1 MNSQHKGPI
10 LYIVLMAAFILS
22 FGLGRYTA
30 KPETILEEPER
41 IDTLI
46 IRDTVTYYLP
56 QYVYKHTSDTIRVPV
71 PVPGPG
77 PGPGPEPEPERDT
90 IYVSLPKETRVY
102 EDARYRAEVS
112 GYQPSLDRIDIYTQ
126 TQVVTKDVTQ
136 VVKQKTR
143 WGLGIS
149 AGYGVAINT
158 TEQTFKPAPYIGVGI
173 HYNLISW

>member
-30 KPETILEEPER
+30 KPETILEERER
-41 IDTLI
+41 IDTLV
-46 IRDTVTYYLP
+46 IRDTLTHYVP
-56 QYVYKHTSDTIRVPV
+56 QYVHRHTRDTIRVPIR
-71 PVPGPG
+71 
-77 PGPGPEPEPERDT
+77 ETIHDT
-90 IYVSLPKETRVY
+90 VAVYLPRETRVY

-112 GYQPSLDRIDIYTQ
+112 GYEPSLDRIDIYTK
-126 TQVVTKDVTQ
+126 TEVVTKDVTQ

-149 AGYGVAINT
+149 AGYGVTINT
-158 TEQTFKPAPYIGVGI
+158 TDQTFRPAPYIGVGI
-173 HYNLISW
+173 HYNLLSW

>member
-1 MNSQHKGPI
+1 MNSQHNKGPI
-10 LYIVLMAAFILS
+10 IYIVILALFILS

-30 KPETILEEPER
+30 KPETILEERER
-41 IDTLI
+41 IDTLV
-46 IRDTVTYYLP
+46 IRDTLTH
-56 QYVYKHTSDTIRVPV
+56 YVPKYVHRHTRDTIRVPIR
-71 PVPGPG
+71 
-77 PGPGPEPEPERDT
+77 ETIHDT
-90 IYVSLPKETRVY
+90 VAVYLPRETRVY

-112 GYQPSLDRIDIYTQ
+112 GYRPSLDRIDIYTQ

-158 TEQTFKPAPYIGVGI
+158 AEQAFKPAPYIGVGI

>member
-1 MNSQHKGPI
+1 MSSQSKGPI
-10 LYIVLMAAFILS
+10 IYIIILALWILA

-30 KPETILEEPER
+30 EPVRIVEECER

-46 IRDTVTYYLP
+46 IRDTFTHYVP
-56 QYVYKHTSDTIRVPV
+56 QYVHRHTRDTIRIPI
-71 PVPGPG
+71 
-77 PGPGPEPEPERDT
+77 PELVHDT
-90 IYVSLPKETRVY
+90 VAVYLPRETKIY

-112 GYQPSLDRIDIYTQ
+112 GYQPSLDRIDIFTQ

-136 VVKQKTR
+136 VVKRKTR

-173 HYNLISW
+173 HYNLVSW

>member
-1 MNSQHKGPI
+1 MNSQHNKGPI
-10 LYIVLMAAFILS
+10 IYIIILALFTLS

-30 KPETILEEPER
+30 KPETILEERER
-41 IDTLI
+41 IDTLV
-46 IRDTVTYYLP
+46 IRDTITHRVP
-56 QYVYKHTSDTIRVPV
+56 QYVYKHTRDTIRVPV
-71 PVPGPG
+71 PVPGP
-77 PGPGPEPEPERDT
+77 EPERDT
-90 IYVSLPKETRVY
+90 IYVNLPRETRVY

-149 AGYGVAINT
+149 AGYGVTINT
-158 TEQTFKPAPYIGVGI
+158 TDQTFRPAPYIGVGI

>member
-1 MNSQHKGPI
+1 MNSQHNGPI
-10 LYIVLMAAFILS
+10 LYVVLMAAFILS

-30 KPETILEEPER
+30 KPETILEERER
-41 IDTLI
+41 IDTLV
-46 IRDTVTYYLP
+46 IRDTITHHVP
-56 QYVYKHTSDTIRVPV
+56 HYVYKHTRDTIRVPV
-71 PVPGPG
+71 PVPGP
-77 PGPGPEPEPERDT
+77 EPERDT
-90 IYVSLPKETRVY
+90 IYVNLPRETRVY

-112 GYQPSLDRIDIYTQ
+112 GYQPSLDRIDIYTH

-149 AGYGVAINT
+149 AGYGVTINT
-158 TEQTFKPAPYIGVGI
+158 TDQTFRPAPYIGVGI

>member
-1 MNSQHKGPI
+1 
-10 LYIVLMAAFILS
+10 MAAFVLS

-30 KPETILEEPER
+30 KPETILEERER

-46 IRDTVTYYLP
+46 IRDTITHYMP
-56 QYVYKHTSDTIRVPV
+56 QYIHRHTRDTIRVPIR
-71 PVPGPG
+71 
-77 PGPGPEPEPERDT
+77 ETIHDT
-90 IYVSLPKETRVY
+90 VAVYLPRETRVY

-112 GYQPSLDRIDIYTQ
+112 GYEPSLDRIDIYTQ

-149 AGYGVAINT
+149 AGYGVTINT
-158 TEQTFKPAPYIGVGI
+158 TDQTFRPAPYIGVGI

>member
-1 MNSQHKGPI
+1 MNSQHKGPT
-10 LYIVLMAAFILS
+10 LYVVLMAAFVLS

-30 KPETILEEPER
+30 KPETILEERER
-41 IDTLI
+41 IDTLV
-46 IRDTVTYYLP
+46 IRDTITHHVP
-56 QYVYKHTSDTIRVPV
+56 HYVYKHTRDTIRVPV
-71 PVPGPG
+71 PVPGP
-77 PGPGPEPEPERDT
+77 EPERDT
-90 IYVSLPKETRVY
+90 IYVNLPRETKVY

-149 AGYGVAINT
+149 AGYGVTINT
-158 TEQTFKPAPYIGVGI
+158 TDQTFRPAPYIGVGI

>member
-1 MNSQHKGPI
+1 
-10 LYIVLMAAFILS
+10 MAAFILS

-30 KPETILEEPER
+30 KPETIPEEGER

-46 IRDTVTYYLP
+46 IRDTATHYVP

-71 PVPGPG
+71 PVPGP
-77 PGPGPEPEPERDT
+77 EPEPERDT
-90 IYVSLPKETRVY
+90 IFVSLPKETRVY

-126 TQVVTKDVTQ
+126 TQIVTKDVTQ

-158 TEQTFKPAPYIGVGI
+158 AEQAFKPAPYIGVGI

>member
-1 MNSQHKGPI
+1 MNSQSKAPI
-10 LYIVLMAAFILS
+10 LYIVAVAILALS

-30 KPETILEEPER
+30 KPEMIMEERER
-41 IDTLI
+41 IDTLV
-46 IRDTVTYYLP
+46 IRDTITHHVP
-56 QYVYKHTSDTIRVPV
+56 QYVHRHTRDTIRIPIREVV
-71 PVPGPG
+71 H
-77 PGPGPEPEPERDT
+77 DT
-90 IYVSLPKETRVY
+90 VFVCLPRETKIY

-112 GYQPSLDRIDIYTQ
+112 GYEPSLDRIDIYAQ

-149 AGYGVAINT
+149 AGYGVTINT
-158 TEQTFKPAPYIGVGI
+158 TDQTFRPAPYIGVGI

>member
-1 MNSQHKGPI
+1 MNSQHSKGPI
-10 LYIVLMAAFILS
+10 IYIIILALFTLT

-30 KPETILEEPER
+30 KPETILEERER
-41 IDTLI
+41 IDTLV
-46 IRDTVTYYLP
+46 IRDTFTHYVP
-56 QYVYKHTSDTIRVPV
+56 QYVHRHTRDTIRVPIR
-71 PVPGPG
+71 
-77 PGPGPEPEPERDT
+77 ETIHDT
-90 IYVSLPKETRVY
+90 VAVYLPRETRVY

-112 GYQPSLDRIDIYTQ
+112 GYEPSLDRIDIFTQ

-149 AGYGVAINT
+149 AGYGVTINT
-158 TEQTFKPAPYIGVGI
+158 TDQTFRPAPYIGVGI

>member
-1 MNSQHKGPI
+1 MNSTHKWLVIALI
-10 LYIVLMAAFILS
+10 LAVVGLCGAS

-30 KPETILEEPER
+30 KPETILEERER
-41 IDTLI
+41 IDTLV
-46 IRDTVTYYLP
+46 IRDTITHHVP
-56 QYVYKHTSDTIRVPV
+56 KYVYKHTSDTIRVPV
-71 PVPGPG
+71 PVPGPQ
-77 PGPGPEPEPERDT
+77 PEPERDT
-90 IYVSLPKETRVY
+90 IYVNLPRETKVY

-149 AGYGVAINT
+149 AGYGVTINT
-158 TEQTFKPAPYIGVGI
+158 TDQTFRPAPYIGVGI